1 MKIILVSIILA
12 LSFWASAQ
20 KESAFFMQ
28 LKQVESKLETDPE
41 SAYKLLKKLEKD
53 TARYAKKEKRE
64 LYLCFSAY
72 HKSQGD
78 YEHER
83 EALQQS
89 LVFGTPPKIRSE
101 IYYKLAANASRREEY
116 HEAIDYLTKIFHLK
130 KYAPP
135 LILAKAETL
144 MGATYV
150 NIDEYE
156 TAESYLLRAIQSYNK
171 IPEKAGLLH
180 VYINLGVS
188 KHKTGNPAQ
197 ALHYFHNALTYLP
210 EDDLANLAFIKT
222 NIGGEL
228 VDIRKYDSA
237 EVYIADALEIIHLI
251 GDLENE
257 RSCMNNLAI
266 IRRNR
271 GQFREA
277 LGYFRK
283 ALEIDERTGSRE
295 QMKELYLNL
304 SEVYEELGDT
314 KASLDYYKRYTDLKN
329 ALFNE
334 EKALFIYN
342 ARERYKASERQKQIA
357 ELKIAKQ
364 QKETETLNMRYIL
377 LSGSIF
383 AALVLLALFA
393 YFRIKALRT
402 RNANRLALIS
412 ASLDAEERER
422 LRISQEIHDDLGGIL
437 GMSRMLFSNT
447 KKILKPQDE
456 ELYERIDQLLVLANS
471 RSRAI
476 SHELFS
482 PTLKTFGLVKALEEQ
497 LDHVRFAHPGMETEL
512 DADADF
518 RPDPAIELNLFR
530 ISQELINNSLKYSE
544 AGQIRISLKKSNEQ
558 VLFTY
563 SDNGKGFD
571 PARVKKG
578 VGLNSIDSRVQRFD
592 GQSTLKT
599 APNKGFQVEIRLP
612 FQA

>member
-1 MKIILVSIILA
+1 MLNPIS
-12 LSFWASAQ
+12 S
-20 KESAFFMQ
+20 
-28 LKQVESKLETDPE
+28 
-41 SAYKLLKKLEKD
+41 
-53 TARYAKKEKRE
+53 
-64 LYLCFSAY
+64 
-72 HKSQGD
+72 
-78 YEHER
+78 
-83 EALQQS
+83 
-89 LVFGTPPKIRSE
+89 IRS
-101 IYYKLAANASRREEY
+101 ASNSDF
-116 HEAIDYLTKIFHLK
+116 A
-130 KYAPP
+130 
-135 LILAKAETL
+135 
-144 MGATYV
+144 
-150 NIDEYE
+150 
-156 TAESYLLRAIQSYNK
+156 
-171 IPEKAGLLH
+171 
-180 VYINLGVS
+180 
-188 KHKTGNPAQ
+188 
-197 ALHYFHNALTYLP
+197 
-210 EDDLANLAFIKT
+210 
-222 NIGGEL
+222 
-228 VDIRKYDSA
+228 
-237 EVYIADALEIIHLI
+237 
-251 GDLENE
+251 
-257 RSCMNNLAI
+257 
-266 IRRNR
+266 
-271 GQFREA
+271 
-277 LGYFRK
+277 
-283 ALEIDERTGSRE
+283 
-295 QMKELYLNL
+295 
-304 SEVYEELGDT
+304 
-314 KASLDYYKRYTDLKN
+314 
-329 ALFNE
+329 
-334 EKALFIYN
+334 
-342 ARERYKASERQKQIA
+342 
-357 ELKIAKQ
+357 
-364 QKETETLNMRYIL
+364 
-377 LSGSIF
+377 SGSLC
-383 AALVLLALFA
+383 AALVLLALCA